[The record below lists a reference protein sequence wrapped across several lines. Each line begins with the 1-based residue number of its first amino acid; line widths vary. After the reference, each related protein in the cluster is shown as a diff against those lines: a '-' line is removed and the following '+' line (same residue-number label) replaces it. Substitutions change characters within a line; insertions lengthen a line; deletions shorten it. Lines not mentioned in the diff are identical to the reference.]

1 MNNMVEDPPALPTF
15 SPQSKV
21 KKNLFQSLRRELV
34 SLEMF
39 YKLFLPLERKK
50 EISLVKLV
58 RI

>member
-1 MNNMVEDPPALPTF
+1 MVEDHPALPTF
-15 SPQSKV
+15 SPQPKV
-21 KKNLFQSLRRELV
+21 KKNLFQSLRRRELV

-39 YKLFLPLERKK
+39 YKPFLPLERKK